1 MRSIS
6 LGTGH
11 GDDDRRARRARLVRF
26 TLLLLSILA
35 AFTLWCFWYD
45 GGLPVDA
52 WAFYNPEYGRSA
64 FAYIWSPA
72 FAQLTA
78 PLRLLP
84 FPIFVAVVRALE
96 LASLIAMA
104 PYGAWVVLGI
114 EPVSAEVN
122 AANINLI
129 LIACVVASIRWPA
142 AWVLPLL
149 TKPSMGVGLLWYVA
163 RGEWRKL
170 AIALGVTGAIAI
182 VSFTIDPA
190 AWWAWLEALRHHGD
204 IGGPGIFSIP
214 VWPRLPVAAVIVIWG
229 ARTNRPWTVALAAI
243 IGIPRTYLL
252 TIAMLVGLIP
262 LLRSGSVA
270 SSFAWWRRTLL
281 PGRIAPS
288 PPPPP
293 TEDAG

>member
-1 MRSIS
+1 M
-6 LGTGH
+6 
-11 GDDDRRARRARLVRF
+11 
-26 TLLLLSILA
+26 
-35 AFTLWCFWYD
+35 
-45 GGLPVDA
+45 GGQ
-52 WAFYNPEYGRSA
+52 SSQ
-64 FAYIWSPA
+64 YIWSPA

-84 FPIFVAVVRALE
+84 FPVFLAMVRALE

-104 PYGAWVVLGI
+104 PYGAWVALGM
-114 EPVSAEVN
+114 EPVAAEVN

-149 TKPSMGVGLLWYVA
+149 TKPSMGVGMLWYAA

-170 AIALGVTGAIAI
+170 AIALGVTGVIAI
-182 VSFTIDPA
+182 ISFAVDPA
-190 AWWAWLEALRHHGD
+190 AWWAWLEALEHHGLS
-204 IGGPGIFSIP
+204 GGPGILSVS
-214 VWPRLPVAAVIVIWG
+214 VWARLPVAAIIVIWG
-229 ARTNRPWTVALAAI
+229 ARTDRPWTVPLAAI

-270 SSFAWWRRTLL
+270 SSFAWWRRKLL
-281 PGRIAPS
+281 PGRFAPS
-288 PPPPP
+288 PPPSPA
-293 TEDAG
+293 EDAA